1 MIKSNYHTHTN
12 FCDGK
17 NTPEDVV
24 KEAIERGFDIIGFSA
39 HAYTPTDSLWCLKKE
54 REEEYAKEIMRL
66 KEAYKDKI
74 KIMAGLELDYYSEVD
89 TSWCDFTIGSVHYVY
104 KNGKYYGIDSSP
116 ELFQKIIDEA
126 FGGDVYAFVE
136 EYYRLVGDVYNKT
149 KCDIIGHFDL
159 ITKFNENGEFFDTEN
174 PRYKEAV
181 RSALAKLLPENI
193 PFEVNTGAISRGYR
207 TEPYPAKDILE
218 LIAKENGSVIIN
230 SDSHQKETIDFYFD
244 EAKSY
249 TESTNVRIIDEII

>member
-1 MIKSNYHTHTN
+1 MIKSNLHTHTT

-39 HAYTPTDSLWCLKKE
+39 HAYTPTNSQWCLKKE
-54 REEEYAKEIMRL
+54 REEAYAKEIIRL
-66 KEAYKDKI
+66 KEEYKDKI
-74 KIMAGLELDYYSEVD
+74 KILLGLELDYYSEVD
-89 TSWCDFTIGSVHYVY
+89 TSQCDYTIGSVHYVY

-126 FGGDVYAFVE
+126 FEGDVYAFIE

-159 ITKFNENGEFFDTEN
+159 ITKFNENGEFFDTQN
-174 PRYKEAV
+174 PRYKKAV
-181 RSALAKLLPENI
+181 CSALESLLPENV

-207 TEPYPAKDILE
+207 TEPYPAKDILQIIE
-218 LIAKENGSVIIN
+218 KEKGRVIIT

-244 EAKSY
+244 EAKLY
-249 TESTNVRIIDEII
+249 AESTKVHIIDEI